1 MSAITIAHSLQ
12 PEKPLQKFRHTIM
25 IIISG
30 HLIGGILYILF
41 GVAHGNT
48 NARTLQ
54 HFQIILIISE
64 SDHMHPVNTKLCA
77 EHGKTHTLVHTCSKF
92 MRTAALRTSRRSGWA
107 AIRCWPTAATTISAT
122 TTSGA

>member
-1 MSAITIAHSLQ
+1 MKIKKDREKYISLSLMSAITIAHSLQ

-41 GVAHGNT
+41 GVAHSNT

-77 EHGKTHTLVHTCSKF
+77 KHGKTHTLVPVSYTHLTLP
-92 MRTAALRTSRRSGWA
+92 TNSRV
-107 AIRCWPTAATTISAT
+107 
-122 TTSGA
+122 